1 MAGVLVENLFVSKVV
16 TMALTRSRF
25 LACLAAS
32 AAAWALP
39 PAFAQNYPDH
49 TIKLVVPFA
58 PGGAT
63 DILGRLLA
71 SALGDKLGQSMI
83 VENRPGAGTAVAGG
97 QVAKAPADGY
107 TLFLGSSSTLS
118 MNPVVRKTLPYDP
131 LRSFTMLG
139 LVADMGLVLVAN
151 PSVQA
156 KSLQELVAQSKA
168 APDRF
173 SYGSFGPA
181 SSVHFAGEMLKT
193 ATGLNAMHVP
203 FNGSTPS
210 LTALMGGQVQLA
222 VDTVVATTPLIQSG
236 KIKPIAALGAQRLA
250 LLPQVPTVA
259 ESGYPGFDM
268 STWFAFM
275 APAGLPEPVRKKL
288 EQALADVMA
297 VPEMQRKMQDIG
309 MTPNWGP
316 GSALRE
322 RIERELPQ
330 MRDVAQRAHIE
341 VE

>member
-1 MAGVLVENLFVSKVV
+1 MSMPISRHCF
-16 TMALTRSRF
+16 LTY
-25 LACLAAS
+25 LAAG
-32 AAAWALP
+32 AAGLAWRPVL
-39 PAFAQNYPDH
+39 AQGYPDRA
-49 TIKLVVPFA
+49 IKLVVPFA

-71 SALGDKLGQSMI
+71 SQLSDKLGQSVF

-97 QVAKAPADGY
+97 QVAKSAADGY
-107 TLFLGSSSTLS
+107 TLFLGASSTLA
-118 MNPVVRKTLPYDP
+118 MNPVVRKALPYDP
-131 LRSFTMLG
+131 MRSFSMLG

-151 PSVQA
+151 NAVKA
-156 KSLQELVAQSKA
+156 TSLQDLVAQSKA

-193 ATGLNAMHVP
+193 ATGMRMLHVP

-222 VDTVVATTPLIQSG
+222 VDTVVATTPLIKAG

-250 LLPQVPTVA
+250 LLPEVPTVA

-268 STWFAFM
+268 STWFAFL
-275 APAGLPEPVRKKL
+275 APAGLPEPVRAKL
-288 EQALADVMA
+288 EAALADVMA
-297 VPEMQRKMQDIG
+297 QPATQQKLESIG
-309 MTPNWGP
+309 LTPAWGN
-316 GSALRE
+316 GRALQARV
-322 RIERELPQ
+322 ERELPL
-330 MRDVAQRAHIE
+330 MRDVAQRAQIE

>member
-1 MAGVLVENLFVSKVV
+1 MS
-16 TMALTRSRF
+16 MPISRHRF
-25 LACLAAS
+25 LTYLAAG
-32 AAAWALP
+32 AAGLALR
-39 PAFAQNYPDH
+39 PALAQGYPDRA
-49 TIKLVVPFA
+49 IKLVVPFA

-71 SALGDKLGQSMI
+71 SQLSEKLGQSVF

-97 QVAKAPADGY
+97 QVAKSAADGY
-107 TLFLGSSSTLS
+107 TLFLGASSTLA
-118 MNPVVRKTLPYDP
+118 MNPVVRKALPYDP
-131 LRSFTMLG
+131 MRSFSMLG

-151 PSVQA
+151 QA
-156 KSLQELVAQSKA
+156 VKATSLQDLVAQSKA

-193 ATGLNAMHVP
+193 ATGMRMLHVP

-210 LTALMGGQVQLA
+210 LTALMGSQVQLA
-222 VDTVVATTPLIQSG
+222 VDTVVATTPLIKAG

-250 LLPQVPTVA
+250 LLPEVPTVA

-268 STWFAFM
+268 STWFAFL
-275 APAGLPEPVRKKL
+275 APAGLPEPVRAKL
-288 EQALADVMA
+288 EAALADVMA
-297 VPEMQRKMQDIG
+297 QPATQQKLESIG
-309 MTPNWGP
+309 LTPAWGN
-316 GSALRE
+316 GRALQARV
-322 RIERELPQ
+322 ERELPL
-330 MRDVAQRAHIE
+330 MRDVAQRAQIE

>member
-1 MAGVLVENLFVSKVV
+1 MPIS
-16 TMALTRSRF
+16 RHRF
-25 LACLAAS
+25 LTYLAAG
-32 AAAWALP
+32 AAGLALR
-39 PAFAQNYPDH
+39 PALAQGYPDRA
-49 TIKLVVPFA
+49 IKLVVPFA

-71 SALGDKLGQSMI
+71 SQLSEKLGQSVF

-97 QVAKAPADGY
+97 QVAKSAADGY
-107 TLFLGSSSTLS
+107 TLFLGASSTLA
-118 MNPVVRKTLPYDP
+118 MNPVVRKALPYDP
-131 LRSFTMLG
+131 MRSFSMLG

-151 PSVQA
+151 QA
-156 KSLQELVAQSKA
+156 VKATSLQDLVAQSKA

-193 ATGLNAMHVP
+193 ATGMRMLHVP

-210 LTALMGGQVQLA
+210 LTALMGSQVQLA
-222 VDTVVATTPLIQSG
+222 VDTVVATTPLIKAG

-250 LLPQVPTVA
+250 LLPEVPTVA

-268 STWFAFM
+268 STWFAFL
-275 APAGLPEPVRKKL
+275 APAGLPEPVRAKL
-288 EQALADVMA
+288 EAALADVMA
-297 VPEMQRKMQDIG
+297 QPATQQKLESIG
-309 MTPNWGP
+309 LTPAWGN
-316 GSALRE
+316 GRALQARV
-322 RIERELPQ
+322 ERELPL
-330 MRDVAQRAHIE
+330 MRDVAQRAQIE

>member
-1 MAGVLVENLFVSKVV
+1 MPIS
-16 TMALTRSRF
+16 RHRF
-25 LACLAAS
+25 LTYLAAG
-32 AAAWALP
+32 AAGLALR
-39 PAFAQNYPDH
+39 PALAQGYPDRA
-49 TIKLVVPFA
+49 IKLVVPFA

-71 SALGDKLGQSMI
+71 SQLSDKLGQSVF

-97 QVAKAPADGY
+97 QVAKSAADGY
-107 TLFLGSSSTLS
+107 TLFLGASSTLA
-118 MNPVVRKTLPYDP
+118 MNPVVRKALPYDP
-131 LRSFTMLG
+131 MRSFSMLG

-151 PSVQA
+151 QA
-156 KSLQELVAQSKA
+156 VKAISLQDLVAQSKA

-193 ATGLNAMHVP
+193 ATGMRMLHVP

-222 VDTVVATTPLIQSG
+222 VDTVVATTPLIKAG
-236 KIKPIAALGAQRLA
+236 KIKPIAARGAQRLA
-250 LLPQVPTVA
+250 LLPEVPTVA

-268 STWFAFM
+268 STWFAFL
-275 APAGLPEPVRKKL
+275 APAGLPEPVRAKL
-288 EQALADVMA
+288 EAALADVMA
-297 VPEMQRKMQDIG
+297 QPATQQKLESIG
-309 MTPNWGP
+309 LTPAWGN
-316 GSALRE
+316 GRALQARV
-322 RIERELPQ
+322 ERELPL
-330 MRDVAQRAHIE
+330 MRDVAQRAQIE

>member
-1 MAGVLVENLFVSKVV
+1 MS
-16 TMALTRSRF
+16 MPISRHRF
-25 LACLAAS
+25 LTYLAAG
-32 AAAWALP
+32 AAGLALR
-39 PAFAQNYPDH
+39 PALAQGYPDRA
-49 TIKLVVPFA
+49 IKLVVPFA

-71 SALGDKLGQSMI
+71 SQLSEKLGQSVF

-97 QVAKAPADGY
+97 QVAKSAADGY
-107 TLFLGSSSTLS
+107 TLFLGASSTLA
-118 MNPVVRKTLPYDP
+118 MNPVVRKALPYDP
-131 LRSFTMLG
+131 MRSFSMLG

-151 PSVQA
+151 QA
-156 KSLQELVAQSKA
+156 VKATSLQDLVAQSKA

-193 ATGLNAMHVP
+193 ATGMRMLHVP

-222 VDTVVATTPLIQSG
+222 VDTVVATTPLIKAG

-250 LLPQVPTVA
+250 LLPEVPTVA
-259 ESGYPGFDM
+259 ESGFPGFDM
-268 STWFAFM
+268 STWFAFL
-275 APAGLPEPVRKKL
+275 APAGLPEPVRAKL
-288 EQALADVMA
+288 EAALADVMA
-297 VPEMQRKMQDIG
+297 QPATQQKLESIG
-309 MTPNWGP
+309 LTPAWGN
-316 GSALRE
+316 GRALQARV
-322 RIERELPQ
+322 ERELPL
-330 MRDVAQRAHIE
+330 MRDVAQRAQIE

>member
-1 MAGVLVENLFVSKVV
+1 MS
-16 TMALTRSRF
+16 MPISRHRF
-25 LACLAAS
+25 LTYLAAG
-32 AAAWALP
+32 AAGLALR
-39 PAFAQNYPDH
+39 PALAQGYPDRA
-49 TIKLVVPFA
+49 IKLVVPFA

-71 SALGDKLGQSMI
+71 SQLSDKLGQSVF

-97 QVAKAPADGY
+97 QVAKSAADGY
-107 TLFLGSSSTLS
+107 TLFLGASSTLA
-118 MNPVVRKTLPYDP
+118 MNPVVRKALPYDP
-131 LRSFTMLG
+131 MRSFSMLG

-151 PSVQA
+151 QA
-156 KSLQELVAQSKA
+156 VKATSLQDLVAQSKA

-193 ATGLNAMHVP
+193 ATGMRMLHVP

-222 VDTVVATTPLIQSG
+222 VDTVVATTPLIKAG

-250 LLPQVPTVA
+250 LLPEVPTVA
-259 ESGYPGFDM
+259 ESGFPGFDM
-268 STWFAFM
+268 STWFAFL
-275 APAGLPEPVRKKL
+275 APAGLPEPVRAKL
-288 EQALADVMA
+288 EAALADVMA
-297 VPEMQRKMQDIG
+297 QPATQQKLESIG
-309 MTPNWGP
+309 LTPAWGN
-316 GSALRE
+316 GRALQARV
-322 RIERELPQ
+322 ERELPL
-330 MRDVAQRAHIE
+330 MRDVAQRAQIE